1 MAYGVSFMNIESFI
15 EQARSLGAQD
25 SEGVFTIAREEAI
38 RKLAQHQL
46 PGAQSWVL
54 KLLQAAVSSG
64 AELFTAEAERH
75 ISYFSYDPT
84 ELFEIDELV
93 RALTEPEADV
103 SRSLR
108 HLATGLRAVG
118 FGDNR
123 SFTFGFEQGNQ
134 CFLLGWDG
142 SRLAKKVVSVNR
154 PSSGPLI
161 RLGVAHPGPPSRKCP
176 AEVTQ
181 EMDELRHCA
190 EVAPIPVVVNRK
202 RADDFN
208 APLADGGHGLGKRV
222 VLSAGW
228 APSSRE
234 IDLKQLTLPRALL
247 RRPRPIGLGDRFTDD
262 RVFHVEGRGDQM
274 ETPCLAKISYGYHVD
289 SHRSSLGKFRF
300 HNKPRH
306 SYVHW
311 VKDGVVVDRHRW
323 KFEPSAVA
331 FDLYLSAEGLPSD
344 LSGLRIVRRADVPHR
359 IARGLPWVEQ
369 QAAATRARLLSHFPR
384 PFLYHSTIAGFFTL
398 VALGSPPAALFKLL
412 AGGVA
417 ATHMG
422 LSIYD
427 KRQLM
432 KDAVWHLERLM
443 ETCQGAKLKQ

>member
-1 MAYGVSFMNIESFI
+1 MNIESFI

-25 SEGVFTIAREEAI
+25 SEGVFTIAREQAI
-38 RKLAQHQL
+38 RKLAQLQL

-64 AELFTAEAERH
+64 AQSFTAEAERH

-93 RALTEPEADV
+93 KALTEPEADMG
-103 SRSLR
+103 RSLR

-123 SFTFGFEQGNQ
+123 SFTFAFEQGHQ

-142 SRLAKKVVSVNR
+142 TRLAKRIVSVSR

-161 RLGVAHPGPPSRKCP
+161 RLGIAHPGPPSRKCP
-176 AEVTQ
+176 PEVTL
-181 EMDELRHCA
+181 EMEELRLCA
-190 EVAPIPVVVNRK
+190 EVATIAVVVNRK

-208 APLADGGHGLGKRV
+208 APLVDGGHGLGKRV
-222 VLSAGW
+222 TLSAGW
-228 APSSRE
+228 APSRRE
-234 IDLKQLTLPRALL
+234 CSLQQLALPGALL
-247 RRPRPIGLGDRFTDD
+247 RSSRPIGLGDRFTDD
-262 RVFHVEGRGDQM
+262 RIFHVEGRADQT
-274 ETPCLAKISYGYHVD
+274 ESPCLAKISYGYHID

-300 HNKPRH
+300 HNKPRY

-323 KFEPSAVA
+323 KFEPTAVA

-344 LSGLRIVRRADVPHR
+344 LSGLRIVRRPDVPHR
-359 IARGLPWVEQ
+359 IAKGLPWVVEQ
-369 QAAATRARLLSHFPR
+369 AGATRARLLSHFPR

-443 ETCQGAKLKQ
+443 ETCQPRRSPQKE